1 LARHNARPSH
11 FEEDFMPAPALAPTI
26 RGRFLWYELM
36 TTDVEAA
43 KAFYTAA
50 IGWGSQPFPGVGE
63 MPYTLWMRGEAPV
76 GGMMALPEEARSAG
90 APPHWVPYVG
100 TPDVNGTADRAR
112 TLGATVL
119 VEPMDIPTVG
129 RIAVLKDPQGA
140 VFAIYAPAS
149 EPHAETDPAIGDVS
163 WHELATTSNTAD
175 FKFYQNLFGWDNQQE
190 MDMGPIGTYL
200 MFGRGERMYGGVY
213 NKPADMP
220 APPHWLLY
228 MRVPD
233 VNTSVPLLQRLG
245 ATLLNG
251 PMEVPGGDLIAQ
263 FLDPQGAAFAIHSKK
278 A

>member
-1 LARHNARPSH
+1 
-11 FEEDFMPAPALAPTI
+11 MPAPAPAPTI

-36 TTDVEAA
+36 TTDVDAA

-50 IGWGSQPFPGVGE
+50 IGWGSQPFPGAGE
-63 MPYTLWMRGEAPV
+63 MPYTLFMRGEVPV

-90 APPHWVPYVG
+90 APPHWIPYMG
-100 TPDVNGTADRAR
+100 TPDVNGTADRAK
-112 TLGATVL
+112 TLGATLLMGPVDL
-119 VEPMDIPTVG
+119 PVVG

-140 VFAIYAPAS
+140 IFAIYAPVS

-163 WHELATTSNTAD
+163 WHELATTSNSAD
-175 FKFYQNLFGWDNQQE
+175 FAFYQDLFGWDKQQE

-200 MFGRGERMYGGVY
+200 MFGLGERMYGGVY

-233 VNTSVPLLQRLG
+233 VNSAVPRLQELG